1 MSTCPACGDAFRKGR
16 KALILLPT
24 GELSPRVVCGPCA
37 TTVAVRIVPVSKASA
52 GETERR
58 PFPEYRDNLHALKRK
73 LVAYREREAHPF
85 AAPHEE
91 ARAACDGRIQGL
103 DQAIAL
109 VDCLLDG
116 RPL

>member
-1 MSTCPACGDAFRKGR
+1 MSRCPACGDAFRKGR

-37 TTVAVRIVPVSKASA
+37 TTVAVRIVPVSKGAPVETLREHPASR
-52 GETERR
+52 E
-58 PFPEYRDNLHALKRK
+58 NLHALKRK
-73 LVAYREREAHPF
+73 L
-85 AAPHEE
+85 
-91 ARAACDGRIQGL
+91 RAFRLQAELLTPRDDGGGYVNGKIAGL